1 MEPPVN
7 RIAHDEVTA
16 MNGRQAGG
24 YVLRPVPR
32 HRQVVLDMLS
42 SATRRFPIHGIV
54 ELDIA
59 RAGKCIAA
67 ADPSVSWTGFVIATV
82 ARAVAAHPEVNARRV
97 GNRVMYFDGVDVG
110 ATVERHV
117 SGDVLLTAVTIDDAD
132 QKSCAEISEELHQAK
147 LGLRQDPARGP
158 SSMLARLPGPVRRR
172 IVRAGARIPRV
183 AATFRP
189 AVGVTSLG
197 MFSHGGGWGI
207 PLAPLTV
214 IVTVS
219 GIVDRPVVRDQQV
232 VVRPMM
238 PVTLTF
244 DHAVVDGAPAARFAE
259 TLRHLTESAAVFE

>member
-1 MEPPVN
+1 M
-7 RIAHDEVTA
+7 R
-16 MNGRQAGG
+16 GRPAEG

-54 ELDIA
+54 ELDVG
-59 RAGKCIAA
+59 RAKECMAG
-67 ADPSVSWTGFVIATV
+67 ADPPVSWTGFVIATV

-97 GNRVMYFDGVDVG
+97 GNRVLYFEGVDVG

-117 SGDVLLTAVTIDDAD
+117 REDVVLTAVTIHDAD
-132 QKSCAEISEELHQAK
+132 QKSCAGISEELHQAK
-147 LGLRQDPARGP
+147 LGLQQERARGV
-158 SSMLARLPGPVRRR
+158 SSVVARFPGPVRRR
-172 IVRAGARIPRV
+172 IVRTGARIPRV

-189 AVGVTSLG
+189 TIGVTSLG

-207 PLAPLTV
+207 PFAPLTL

-219 GIVDRPVVRDQQV
+219 GIVDRPVVRDGEV

-259 TLRHLTESAAVFE
+259 TLRHLTESAAVFG

>member
-1 MEPPVN
+1 M
-7 RIAHDEVTA
+7 R
-16 MNGRQAGG
+16 GRPAEG

-54 ELDIA
+54 ELDVG
-59 RAGKCIAA
+59 RAKECMAG
-67 ADPSVSWTGFVIATV
+67 ADPPVSWTGFVIATV

-97 GNRVMYFDGVDVG
+97 GNRVLYFEGVDVG

-117 SGDVLLTAVTIDDAD
+117 REDVVLTAVTIHDAD
-132 QKSCAEISEELHQAK
+132 QKSCAGISEELHQAK
-147 LGLRQDPARGP
+147 LGLQQERARGV
-158 SSMLARLPGPVRRR
+158 SSVVARFPGPVRRR
-172 IVRAGARIPRV
+172 IVRTGARIPRV

-189 AVGVTSLG
+189 AIGVTSLG

-207 PLAPLTV
+207 PFAPLTL

-219 GIVDRPVVRDQQV
+219 GIVDRPVVRDGEV

-259 TLRHLTESAAVFE
+259 TLRHLTESAAVFG

>member
-1 MEPPVN
+1 MSRRP
-7 RIAHDEVTA
+7 AA
-16 MNGRQAGG
+16 G

-32 HRQVVLDMLS
+32 HRQVVLDMLT

-54 ELDIA
+54 ELDVGRA
-59 RAGKCIAA
+59 RECIAA
-67 ADPSVSWTGFVIATV
+67 ADPPVSWTGFVIATV
-82 ARAVAAHPEVNARRV
+82 ARAVAPHPEVNARRV

-110 ATVERHV
+110 ATVER
-117 SGDVLLTAVTIDDAD
+117 DVLGDHVLTAVTIDDAD
-132 QKSCAEISEELHQAK
+132 RKSCARISEELHQAK
-147 LGLRQDPARGP
+147 LGLHQDPARGLT
-158 SSMLARLPGPVRRR
+158 STVARLPGPLRRR

-189 AVGVTSLG
+189 TIGVTSLG

-207 PLAPLTV
+207 PFAPLTL

-219 GIVDRPVVRDQQV
+219 GILDRPVVRDGQV

-238 PVTLTF
+238 PLTLTF

-259 TLRHLTESAAVFE
+259 TLRGLTESAAVFE